1 MPRALFIIINLEL
14 IPIFKVGIFLIDDS
28 KIIKLWFWK
37 IFNLAKAGAD
47 PDDKGMMSM
56 KWISELE
63 NNLGEI

>member
-1 MPRALFIIINLEL
+1 MPKVLFIIINLDL
-14 IPIFKVGIFLIDDS
+14 ILIFKVGSFLTDDS

-37 IFNLAKAGAD
+37 IFNLAKRGAD
-47 PDDKGMMSM
+47 PDDKVMMSM